1 MKEQASSGPSPVC
14 LCVTLGLPAT
24 KGNTLVRPEH
34 LFHQGELAKQNAP
47 WLGKKKK
54 MEVSN
59 SYFPFT
65 CLKYDNRVS
74 ECPSRDTRM
83 RSWWA
88 ENTMPASFPLWGDKK
103 TEWLAGGRICSRKEC
118 NDFGKELYF
127 FFFFLIGKKKKKNEK
142 KMLIVA
148 ARKYAWENGLYHLLL
163 K

>member
-1 MKEQASSGPSPVC
+1 MSGKFTFHGHWINEGTSQLWSISRLS
-14 LCVTLGLPAT
+14 LCHPGPPCH
-24 KGNTLVRPEH
+24 KGKHTCQTRTPFPPRGAGKTECSLIR
-34 LFHQGELAKQNAP
+34 
-47 WLGKKKK
+47 KKKK

-103 TEWLAGGRICSRKEC
+103 Q
-118 NDFGKELYF
+118 NDLQVAASVVERNAMILEKSSTF
-127 FFFFLIGKKKKKNEK
+127 FFFNWKKKKKE
-142 KMLIVA
+142 
-148 ARKYAWENGLYHLLL
+148 WEENANSCG
-163 K
+163 

>member
-24 KGNTLVRPEH
+24 KGDTLVRPEH

-47 WLGKKKK
+47 WLGKKK

-103 TEWLAGGRICSRKEC
+103 Q
-118 NDFGKELYF
+118 NDLQVAASVVERNAMILEKSST